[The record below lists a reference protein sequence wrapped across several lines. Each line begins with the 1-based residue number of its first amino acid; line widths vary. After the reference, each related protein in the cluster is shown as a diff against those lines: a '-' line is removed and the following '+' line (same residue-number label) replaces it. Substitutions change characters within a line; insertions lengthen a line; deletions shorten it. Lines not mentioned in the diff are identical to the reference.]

1 MNIQFEHIPQ
11 LQLLSLNGPETQEIT
26 SIVYN
31 SVETLPGS
39 AFFCVAGENTDG
51 HLYIQEAIDKGA
63 SAVIGTDGAVLKRF
77 SSLYPQAT
85 FLEVKDSKS
94 ALAHISNHFYGNA
107 QDRLIKVGV
116 TGTNGKT
123 TTATYIYNLFN
134 LMGVPCGF
142 LGTTGIWSS
151 TGKLAYKKSTPTTP
165 ISSDIHNVFSQLASQ
180 GDQAAAMEVS
190 SIALDQKRVEGIIFD
205 VAIHTNISEEH
216 MEYHKTFG
224 HYLQSKLELF
234 RQAKSAVINLDDAGM
249 SKEIMEI
256 VHYPHLT
263 YSKDPMSGADLVWGN
278 CRTGEHGLTFSLS
291 YNGITHQIEVP
302 LFGEYNA
309 GNLTAAIAAA
319 LLSGKSMEEILA
331 VLPAMPQVEGRFQV
345 LPGPEGRKII
355 LDYAHT
361 PVAIDM
367 VLREARKLPHRR
379 LIAMIAG
386 IGIRDFSKMPK
397 MARASEGKADMIIV
411 TVDHPGYHDPN
422 DVVDAV
428 VRGFTVPYK
437 QEVRTAPSRREAV
450 IETLKASGPEDL
462 ILLSSGCINGSQ
474 IIKGQYV
481 PHSDEEIIEEF
492 FMHQRLGAKQRN
504 DAGQLFL

>member
-1 MNIQFEHIPQ
+1 MNIQFTEIPH
-11 LQLLSLNGPETQEIT
+11 LTSLSLNGPKVQEIT

-31 SVETLPGS
+31 SVETKQGS
-39 AFFCVAGENTDG
+39 AFFCVTGENTDG
-51 HLYIQEAIDKGA
+51 HLYIEEAIDKGA
-63 SAVIGTDGAVLKRF
+63 CAIIGTDKDMLNQHF
-77 SSLYPQAT
+77 NLFPQVT
-85 FLEVKDSKS
+85 FLQVENSKV
-94 ALAHISNHFYGNA
+94 AMAHISNYFYGNS

-123 TTATYIYNLFN
+123 TTATFVYSLFN
-134 LMGVPCGF
+134 LLEMPCGF

-165 ISSDIHNVFSQLASQ
+165 ISSDIHNIFSQLSAQ
-180 GDQAAAMEVS
+180 GDVSAAMEVS

-216 MEYHKTFG
+216 MEYHKTFT

-249 SKEIMEI
+249 SQEILEI
-256 VHYPHLT
+256 AQYPCLT
-263 YSKDPMSGADLVWGN
+263 YSADPDSGADLIWGD
-278 CRTGEHGLTFSLS
+278 CRTLDEGLAFNLI
-291 YNGITHQIEVP
+291 YGGIARRVQVP
-302 LFGEYNA
+302 IFGEYNA

-319 LLSGKSMEEILA
+319 LLAGKSIEEILA
-331 VLPAMPQVEGRFQV
+331 VLPELPQVEGRFQV
-345 LPGPEGRKII
+345 LAGPEGRKII

-361 PVAIDM
+361 PVAIEL
-367 VLREARKLPHRR
+367 VLNEAKKLPHRR

-397 MARASEGKADMIIV
+397 MAKAAEGRADTIIV
-411 TVDHPGYHDPN
+411 TVDHPGYNDPN

-428 VRGFTVPYK
+428 VKGFTVPYK
-437 QEVRTAPSRREAV
+437 QEVLTAPLRKDAV
-450 IETLKASGPEDL
+450 IEALKASGPEDI
-462 ILLSSGCINGSQ
+462 ILLSSGCINGAQ
-474 IIKGQYV
+474 IIKGEYI

-492 FMHQRLGAKQRN
+492 FMQQRH
-504 DAGQLFL
+504 